1 MGGTYELGLPTSV
14 TVLFPATAASSAHT
28 DHSSPTTRRTSGLGR
43 FDLAHSSSSSVTG
56 S

>member
-28 DHSSPTTRRTSGLGR
+28 DHSSPTRMTSGLGR